1 MSMIASIPSPCIS
14 ICQMSPK
21 TGLCIGCHRTID
33 EIANWSAL
41 SDDEKLGVLELVD
54 ERALETQ

>member
-1 MSMIASIPSPCIS
+1 MTATPASPCIS
-14 ICQMSPK
+14 ICQMNPK

-41 SDDEKLGVLELVD
+41 SDVEKRGVLDLVD
-54 ERALETQ
+54 ERAIDAP